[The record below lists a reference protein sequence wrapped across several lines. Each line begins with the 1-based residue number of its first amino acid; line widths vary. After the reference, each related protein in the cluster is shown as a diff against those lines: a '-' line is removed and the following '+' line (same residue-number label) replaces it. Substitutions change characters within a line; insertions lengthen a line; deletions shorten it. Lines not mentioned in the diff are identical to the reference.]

1 MHVWSHL
8 EREKRRAAAGQK
20 SGIPAKVHVIV
31 TADRRAK
38 IFQVS
43 ACET

>member
-1 MHVWSHL
+1 MHVWSRL

-20 SGIPAKVHVIV
+20 EWHSPKVRVMV

-38 IFQVS
+38 IFS
-43 ACET
+43 SFCL